1 MNPFYSL
8 NQNNFKKPISKNHFE
23 IINQISNGG
32 ICSAFKA
39 KYLINENI
47 YILKTYEQKKLNEK
61 NNEIDYL
68 RTKAILYDLTQKNFP
83 YTVKLLTDFEDVNSR
98 YFVMEY
104 CEGTTLDK
112 LRDLS
117 NINGYISE
125 ELVIHILT
133 QLLET
138 LKYLHETCKVI
149 HRNIKPDNI
158 LLDKNNNVKLLG
170 FRFSAYLDNPN
181 KDLVSRKSLKGP
193 VNYVAPEIILFP
205 PPLNYDYKA
214 DVFSLGFTIYALMNP
229 STTEKIN
236 LPQET
241 ENKSGTYIRINNH
254 LINNFYSP
262 WLIEFVQMLYDND
275 PQKRPSASDALKL
288 LTTLQKNPQLYYNIK
303 FKNNQENQNIKF
315 MNLNNNNTIE
325 QQNHNNFNN
334 INNNLN
340 NNFNNINNNINNNMQ
355 QNNNN
360 NINNNNSQPNYNNN
374 INQNSQSNYNNNIN
388 QNSQPNYNN
397 NINNN
402 QQQNYNNNINNNNSQ
417 PNYNNNINN
426 NQQQNYNNINN
437 NPQQNYNN
445 INNNPQQN
453 YNNNINNN
461 MNKNMINNNNFDN
474 KFNYNNNNNINN
486 LYNNNNNLNNNN
498 FNNNNNINNNFIQN
512 NSVQLNNLQKANIPL
527 ANQSFMVRNIKS
539 IEEKKKEV
547 EKYLQSKDG
556 NEGKIISSM
565 KCILKIFYSLDII
578 KIIKSQL
585 YSLFS
590 ETQTNYKELG
600 MYIFIDILDK
610 ISKFDN
616 RLINKMVYSQSIN
629 EFIRKIF
636 IANNSG
642 ISGTRP
648 IILYYMITSI
658 FKDEIK
664 NNFDSFWQN
673 RIFDNII
680 NSNFTDFNCIIPM
693 NNPKVHEG
701 ISKGLLDFKNNYKG
715 PFVDNFYFMTLTVSA
730 CPECNNIFGVRTQIS
745 PFLQLDVTNSQNSI
759 SQIINNY
766 FCSKIGVG
774 NYVCNNCGFKGK
786 KIRKAYCLNLPNYLV
801 LEFEDKNAL
810 NFNDNVA
817 LMLYNGKIF
826 NYEYLAAIYKYK
838 DNSLSDFVAV
848 IKNGNTLFFY
858 NDDKIEQ
865 CPESYINLEN
875 PSLAIYKKISD

>member
-1 MNPFYSL
+1 MN
-8 NQNNFKKPISKNHFE
+8 N
-23 IINQISNGG
+23 
-32 ICSAFKA
+32 
-39 KYLINENI
+39 
-47 YILKTYEQKKLNEK
+47 
-61 NNEIDYL
+61 
-68 RTKAILYDLTQKNFP
+68 
-83 YTVKLLTDFEDVNSR
+83 
-98 YFVMEY
+98 
-104 CEGTTLDK
+104 
-112 LRDLS
+112 
-117 NINGYISE
+117 
-125 ELVIHILT
+125 
-133 QLLET
+133 
-138 LKYLHETCKVI
+138 
-149 HRNIKPDNI
+149 
-158 LLDKNNNVKLLG
+158 
-170 FRFSAYLDNPN
+170 
-181 KDLVSRKSLKGP
+181 
-193 VNYVAPEIILFP
+193 
-205 PPLNYDYKA
+205 
-214 DVFSLGFTIYALMNP
+214 
-229 STTEKIN
+229 
-236 LPQET
+236 
-241 ENKSGTYIRINNH
+241 
-254 LINNFYSP
+254 
-262 WLIEFVQMLYDND
+262 
-275 PQKRPSASDALKL
+275 
-288 LTTLQKNPQLYYNIK
+288 
-303 FKNNQENQNIKF
+303 
-315 MNLNNNNTIE
+315 
-325 QQNHNNFNN
+325 
-334 INNNLN
+334 
-340 NNFNNINNNINNNMQ
+340 
-355 QNNNN
+355 
-360 NINNNNSQPNYNNN
+360 
-374 INQNSQSNYNNNIN
+374 
-388 QNSQPNYNN
+388 
-397 NINNN
+397 
-402 QQQNYNNNINNNNSQ
+402 
-417 PNYNNNINN
+417 
-426 NQQQNYNNINN
+426 
-437 NPQQNYNN
+437 
-445 INNNPQQN
+445 
-453 YNNNINNN
+453 
-461 MNKNMINNNNFDN
+461 NMINNNNFDN

-486 LYNNNNNLNNNN
+486 LYNNNNNNLNNNN
-498 FNNNNNINNNFIQN
+498 FNNNNINNNFIQN

-600 MYIFIDILDK
+600 MYSFIDILDK

-616 RLINKMVYSQSIN
+616 GLINKMVYSQSIN

-680 NSNFTDFNCIIPM
+680 NNNFTDFNCIIPM

-701 ISKGLLDFKNNYKG
+701 ISKGILDFKNNYKG

-810 NFNDNVA
+810 NFNDNVE

-858 NDDKIEQ
+858 NDDKTEQ